1 MASWATAPRIQ
12 GYNVPG
18 TGVTPESSAET
29 TLEAAA
35 TETSCAL
42 TLLFT
47 GHTGV
52 PVSATQTIRLHHR
65 SRGYQT
71 YFRCA
76 SGNREPDLSRQ
87 DAHIASSFLLTSDI
101 LGLIRSF

>member
-1 MASWATAPRIQ
+1 MASWATAPRVQ
-12 GYNVPG
+12 GYNVRVP
-18 TGVTPESSAET
+18 VWAPESSGET

-42 TLLFT
+42 ILLFAR
-47 GHTGV
+47 HTGV